1 MSKDWLG
8 FSIKDLL
15 QHLESF
21 FNTRTEYKD
30 KDFIVLEKYL
40 ADVISSDRRQE
51 LSNTAKVGSLSIYM
65 YVSIYQLSI
74 CLYLFIYLLSVLSY
88 ISPPKLF
95 LSLLLCFRIS
105 PVPWCWPW
113 RRLATHTT
121 GSCLFFYLYINPS
134 MYINITDFI
143 YLFLYFYL
151 SINLFVYLSIY
162 LLQ

>member
-1 MSKDWLG
+1 MYPLSKDWLG

-88 ISPPKLF
+88 ISPPKT
-95 LSLLLCFRIS
+95 LSF
-105 PVPWCWPW
+105 
-113 RRLATHTT
+113 T
-121 GSCLFFYLYINPS
+121 
-134 MYINITDFI
+134 
-143 YLFLYFYL
+143 
-151 SINLFVYLSIY
+151 FVMF
-162 LLQ
+162 

>member
-51 LSNTAKVGSLSIYM
+51 LSNTAKVGCLSTYM

-74 CLYLFIYLLSVLSY
+74 YLYLFIYLLSVLSY
-88 ISPPKLF
+88 ISPPKT
-95 LSLLLCFRIS
+95 LSFNVLEYRPFPGAGPGDDWLHIQQVPVYFSIYIFIHLC
-105 PVPWCWPW
+105 
-113 RRLATHTT
+113 
-121 GSCLFFYLYINPS
+121 
-134 MYINITDFI
+134 MYINITVFI

-151 SINLFVYLSIY
+151 SIYLFVYLSIY